1 MIKSYIKKL
10 SNSKLFYF
18 LLGGGIVF
26 TAIFL
31 VGINKVQDSTKTI
44 LDINSFLPLKI
55 TTPEIP
61 KSISFAG
68 EKVPLNDFEV
78 RERIDRELIVNT
90 YWFSST
96 ILGMKRAN
104 RWFSVIEPILKKY
117 NIPDDFKYLALIES
131 NLSNVSSSAGAVGFW
146 QLTADAAKKYDLE
159 VDDQVDER
167 YSVEK
172 STEAA
177 CKYLSDAHNTFNN
190 WTLAA
195 ATFNMGFNGMKKQI
209 EREKATNYYNLIL
222 SDETMRYV
230 ARILAMK
237 IIYSDAK
244 KYGYYLSPEDLYPPL
259 NTTTIKVD
267 TSIDNWA
274 DFAIAH
280 NINYKILK
288 YYNPWLRDVSLINRD
303 NKDYILKIPNNQTD
317 EVIPNGN

>member
-1 MIKSYIKKL
+1 MIKSFIKKF
-10 SNSKLFYF
+10 SNSKLLYF

-26 TAIFL
+26 ATVFL

-44 LDINSFLPLKI
+44 LDINNLLPFKI
-55 TTPEIP
+55 TSPEIP
-61 KSISFAG
+61 KSLSFAG

-104 RWFSVIEPILKKY
+104 RWFPIIEPILKKY
-117 NIPDDFKYLALIES
+117 NIPDDFKYLVLIES

-167 YSVEK
+167 YNVEK
-172 STEAA
+172 ATEAA
-177 CKYLSDAHNTFNN
+177 CKYLIDAHNTFNN

-195 ATFNMGFNGMKKQI
+195 ATYNMGFNGMKKQI
-209 EREKATNYYNLIL
+209 EREKSSDYYNLIL

-244 KYGYYLSPEDLYPPL
+244 KYGYYLKPEDLYSPL
-259 NTTTIKVD
+259 NTTYIKVD
-267 TSIDNWA
+267 TTIDNWA

-288 YYNPWLRDVSLINRD
+288 YYNPWLRDISLINKN
-303 NKDYILKIPNNQTD
+303 NKEYILKIPINTTD